1 MVISLWKYDFFS
13 VGRPLTANHKLWFN
27 YLVVTK
33 DFFHRFCCEQF
44 HAGTFS
50 PTPSLS
56 CNVSHLCQK
65 ACFLLWA
72 VTEGYWS
79 SLQLTTLW
87 NSAIHT
93 DTRWLVIGQPGSYSS
108 RLPHITDFCVYTQR
122 CFGVFCGHGLTR
134 GREMTAPHKLVN
146 GISAFSSYLHVLL
159 VDRSKL
165 TLSAWT
171 RFPWVG
177 LKRPKLQWLMF
188 QLATM
193 LTRDVPLQQRLKWD
207 ISNIKGN
214 VLCNVLLWK
223 RETSSS
229 CKSHIRIML

>member
-65 ACFLLWA
+65 ACSLLWA

-122 CFGVFCGHGLTR
+122 WC
-134 GREMTAPHKLVN
+134 
-146 GISAFSSYLHVLL
+146 VLWPRTNL
-159 VDRSKL
+159 WVDRSKL

-171 RFPWVG
+171 RFPRVG
-177 LKRPKLQWLMF
+177 LKTHNKTQITVADVSD

-193 LTRDVPLQQRLKWD
+193 LTSDVRLQQRLKWG

-214 VLCNVLLWK
+214 VSCNVLLTEE
-223 RETSSS
+223 RNF
-229 CKSHIRIML
+229 IFL